1 MVVVMGVGLKS
12 RYQQLLLC
20 MRRAF
25 MEVVSSDGDRGLGT
39 DLRGRSS
46 VRICERTLRCDG
58 GMGEGGLSRL
68 LHNLLPQHRGAL
80 DHG

>member
-46 VRICERTLRCDG
+46 VRVCERTLS
-58 GMGEGGLSRL
+58 EV
-68 LHNLLPQHRGAL
+68 
-80 DHG
+80 